1 MDTFEL
7 SIVINQPAEVVF
19 EYLANLENDLQW
31 RREWVDA
38 RKTSDGALGLSATFR
53 LTGEMLGRQIP
64 TVYEVTEYEP
74 CRTVAWKAVSGPFPL
89 AFRRIFE
96 RVEDGTRVT
105 IQYEISEV
113 RGFGK
118 LVLSLLA
125 GSVRQ
130 QHESDLHRVKELIE
144 ARA

>member
-1 MDTFEL
+1 MDRFEL
-7 SIVINQPAEVVF
+7 STVINRPIEEVFSV
-19 EYLANLENDLQW
+19 LTNLENDLQW
-31 RREWVDA
+31 RREWVEA
-38 RKTSDGALGLSATFR
+38 KNTSDGALDVGATFR

-74 CRTVAWKAVSGPFPL
+74 CRTAAWKAVSGPFPL
-89 AFRRIFE
+89 AFRRTFD

-105 IQYEISEV
+105 IRYDISEV

-125 GSVRQ
+125 GSVRR
-130 QHESDLHRVKELIE
+130 QHEGDLRRVKGLLEV
-144 ARA
+144 